1 MLKQFSESELLGRP
15 LSEEQNTELLAL
27 MDQRDEDIDT
37 SDIPEVRELPPGA
50 VRGRFHHGRAV
61 QLSAESDAYFS
72 AVAARKGVSLN
83 DLINDILQ
91 KEIAIVE
98 TVR

>member
-1 MLKQFSESELLGRP
+1 MLEQFSESELLGRP
-15 LSEEQNTELLAL
+15 LSEEQKTELLAL
-27 MDQRDEDIDT
+27 MDQRDEDFDT

-61 QLSAESDAYFS
+61 QLSAELDAYFS

-83 DLINDILQ
+83 DPINNILQ